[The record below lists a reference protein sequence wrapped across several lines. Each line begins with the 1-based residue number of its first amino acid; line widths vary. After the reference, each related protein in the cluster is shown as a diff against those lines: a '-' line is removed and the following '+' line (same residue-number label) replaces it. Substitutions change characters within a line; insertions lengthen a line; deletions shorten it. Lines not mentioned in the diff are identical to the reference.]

1 MRFNSH
7 TVGDSGNVDL
17 QNWCKENLRV
27 NYPYHNGKY
36 TADLNIKTIWTH
48 ESNPTPWELI

>member
-48 ESNPTPWELI
+48 ESTPTAWELI